1 MCAQKGHPAASRHQS
16 TFYGEVMS
24 TTTDE
29 DRVAELAR
37 GVVAEHDPT
46 TVPVR
51 EYLGACFDAGLSWVH
66 FPEGQGGLGVSRGLQ
81 AVADRIL
88 QGAGGPV
95 PLGLNPMGYGMA
107 APTVREH
114 AQTDEVKQQ
123 LLRPL
128 ATTEHIWCQLFS
140 EPGAGSDLAGLA
152 TSAVKDGDE
161 WVINGQKVWTSLA
174 HRARWGLLLA
184 RTDPDLPKH
193 KGLTYFVVD
202 MHSPGVETRPLRQM
216 TGQAEFNE
224 VYFTDARIPD
234 TMRLG
239 AVNDGWRVAMT
250 TLMNERSALGGSG
263 NRRGAGTIA
272 EAVSLWA
279 SRPDLQTPVLRDRLA
294 SLWLRSEAQRL
305 TSERSRAAATV
316 GGPGPEGSIGKLVG
330 AELNQHVYQFC
341 MDFLG
346 PEGVLY
352 HGYSFDEDPRGESDW
367 RGPIQQRFLRSRANT
382 IEGGTSEVM
391 RNILGERILGLP
403 GDLRADAGMPWKE
416 IPRG

>member
-1 MCAQKGHPAASRHQS
+1 MTADS
-16 TFYGEVMS
+16 
-24 TTTDE
+24 
-29 DRVAELAR
+29 DRVAELAHQ
-37 GVVAEHDPT
+37 VVAEHDPKN
-46 TVPVR
+46 VPIP
-51 EYLGACFDAGLSWVH
+51 EYLGACYDAGLSWVH
-66 FPEGQGGLGVSRGLQ
+66 FPEGQGGLAVSRGLQ

-107 APTVREH
+107 APTIREH
-114 AQTDEVKQQ
+114 AQNDDLKRSW
-123 LLRPL
+123 LRPL
-128 ATTEHIWCQLFS
+128 ATTEDLWCQLFS

-152 TSAVKDGDE
+152 TSAVSDGDD

-184 RTDPDLPKH
+184 RTNPDLPKH
-193 KGLTYFVVD
+193 KGLTYFIID
-202 MHSPGVETRPLRQM
+202 MHGRGVETRPLRQL

-234 TMRLG
+234 AHRLG
-239 AVNDGWRVAMT
+239 AVGNGWGVAMT

-263 NRRGAGTIA
+263 SRRGAGTIS

-279 SRPDLQTPVLRDRLA
+279 SRPELQTPVLRDRLTQ
-294 SLWLRSEAQRL
+294 LWLRSEAQRL
-305 TSERSRAAATV
+305 TSERSRATATV
-316 GGPGPEGSIGKLVG
+316 GGPGPEASIGKMVG
-330 AELNQHVYQFC
+330 AELNQHIYEWC
-341 MDFLG
+341 MDLLG
-346 PEGVLY
+346 AEGILY
-352 HGYSFDEDPRGESDW
+352 HGYGKKTDPDSEADW

-391 RNILGERILGLP
+391 RNILGERVLGLP
-403 GDLRADAGMPWKE
+403 GDLRADTMAWKE

>member
-1 MCAQKGHPAASRHQS
+1 
-16 TFYGEVMS
+16 MS
-24 TTTDE
+24 TVAE
-29 DRVAELAR
+29 ADRVADLAR
-37 GVVAEHDPT
+37 QVVADHDPKK
-46 TVPVR
+46 VPIP
-51 EYLGACFDAGLSWVH
+51 EFLGACYDAGLSWIH
-66 FPEGQGGLGVSRGLQ
+66 FPEGLGGLGLSRGLQ
-81 AVADRIL
+81 AVADGIL

-114 AQTDEVKQQ
+114 AQSDDLKKE

-140 EPGAGSDLAGLA
+140 EPGAGSDVAGLA
-152 TSAVKDGDE
+152 TSAVQDGSD

-184 RTDPDLPKH
+184 RSNPDAPKH
-193 KGLTYFVVD
+193 KGLTYFVLD
-202 MHSPGVETRPLRQM
+202 MHAPGVETRPLRQL

-224 VYFTDARIPD
+224 VYITDVRIPD
-234 TMRLG
+234 THRLG
-239 AVNDGWRVAMT
+239 AIGDGWRVAMT
-250 TLMNERSALGGSG
+250 TLMNERSALGASGS
-263 NRRGAGTIA
+263 RRGGGTIS

-279 SRPDLQTPVLRDRLA
+279 SRPDLQTPVSRDRLTQ
-294 SLWLRSEAQRL
+294 LWLRSEAQRL
-305 TSERSRAAATV
+305 TSERSRASATV
-316 GGPGPEGSIGKLVG
+316 GGPGPEGSIGKMVG
-330 AELNQHVYQFC
+330 AELNQRIYEWC

-346 PEGVLY
+346 PEGILY
-352 HGYSFDEDPRGESDW
+352 HGYAMTGAHRDGDW

-391 RNILGERILGLP
+391 RNILGERVLGLP
-403 GDLRADAGMPWKE
+403 GDLRADSGMPWKE